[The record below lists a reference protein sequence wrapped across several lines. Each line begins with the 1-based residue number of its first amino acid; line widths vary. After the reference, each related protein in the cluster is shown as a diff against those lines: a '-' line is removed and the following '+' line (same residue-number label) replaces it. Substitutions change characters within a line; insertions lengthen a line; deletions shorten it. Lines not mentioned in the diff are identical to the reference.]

1 VKGVQ
6 LALDLWLRRLDL
18 GRRRRRRQ
26 PLVELL
32 DDALTTGFFL
42 AKRIER
48 VGGVG
53 HADET
58 LQDVWVTGEIS
69 NLSRPASGHVYFT
82 LKDAEASLRCVMWR
96 EIASRQILPR
106 EGQSVEVHGRISL
119 YEAGGQYQL
128 YADTLRPTGEGEL
141 FQSFLRLK
149 EKLEAEGLFD
159 PAKKRPLPAWP
170 ARIGIVTSPAAAA
183 LRDVLHV
190 LRRRFPLGEIILA
203 STAVQGEEAP
213 AGIVAA
219 LKALNRHARPD
230 VILLVRGGGSL
241 EDLAA
246 FNDEDVARAIS
257 ASIAPVVSGVGHETD
272 FTIADFAADLR
283 APTPSAAAEIATPD
297 RLELARS
304 VTQAR
309 QAQQRAFGLMLQ
321 ERRNEL
327 RTARAG
333 LQAASP
339 RAVLANARQR
349 VDDFGLRARRAVET
363 GLALRR
369 ASVRGLAQ
377 TLRAVGP
384 AAVLARGYAVVQLQ
398 STGAVIRSVRQ
409 VTPGDPLK
417 VSVHDGAFDAV
428 AGERSAE

>member
-1 VKGVQ
+1 VSQ
-6 LALDLWLRRLDL
+6 LSFFGRVARTWSVGDLTRYLRELLEGDFRLQDLWVR
-18 GRRRRRRQ
+18 
-26 PLVELL
+26 
-32 DDALTTGFFL
+32 
-42 AKRIER
+42 
-48 VGGVG
+48 
-53 HADET
+53 
-58 LQDVWVTGEIS
+58 GEVS
-69 NLSRPASGHVYFT
+69 NVSRPASGHLYFT
-82 LKDAEASLRCVMWR
+82 LKDADASLRCVMWR
-96 EIASRQILPR
+96 SDVVRQPYLPR
-106 EGQSVEVHGRISL
+106 EGETVEAHGRLSV
-119 YEAGGQYQL
+119 YDAAGQYQL

-190 LRRRFPLGEIILA
+190 LRRRFPLGEVILA

-272 FTIADFAADLR
+272 FTIADFAADRR

-304 VTQAR
+304 VTRAR
-309 QAQQRAFGLMLQ
+309 QAQQRAFGIMLQ
-321 ERRNEL
+321 ERRSAL
-327 RTARAG
+327 RNARAG
-333 LQAASP
+333 LRAASP

-369 ASVRGLAQ
+369 SAVRGMAQ

-384 AAVLARGYAVVQLQ
+384 AAVLARGYAVVQQ
-398 STGAVIRSVRQ
+398 PSTGAVIRSVRQ

-417 VSVHDGAFDAV
+417 VRVHDGAFDAV